1 MKLLKIKP
9 QKLAVAL
16 LALVLMPGLV
26 YAQSEKAQSE
36 KISNTKVAIVNGN
49 EISDKALEFE
59 MKQVKQRFSQQGITL
74 SEDQA
79 KEVRNKTLNNLI
91 NQELLYQDS
100 QNKGIKVENEAV
112 TERLAGIKKRFPS
125 EADFEKTLKN
135 VGLTEADLKEKIAR
149 GLAIEALI
157 SSQITDKI
165 VISNEENKTFYDE
178 HPEFFKKP
186 GQVRASHILI
196 KVDPKAD
203 DTQKALAKQKIKT
216 LQEKLKNGED
226 FGALAKEYSEGP
238 SNVKNGDLGYFG
250 SGQMVKPF
258 EDAAFA
264 MKPGEISEIVETQ
277 FGYHLIKVTDK
288 KPATTVAYEEVKQKI
303 NQHLKQEK
311 SKSEVEAYI
320 KKLRSS
326 AKIETFL

>member
-1 MKLLKIKP
+1 MKLMKIRP
-9 QKLAVAL
+9 QKLVVAL
-16 LALVLMPGLV
+16 LAIVLMPGLI
-26 YAQSEKAQSE
+26 YAQSDKAQSD
-36 KISNTKVAIVNGN
+36 KTSSTRVAIVNGN

-59 MKQVKQRFSQQGITL
+59 LKQVKQRFSQQGITL

-79 KEVRNKTLNNLI
+79 KEVRSKTLNNLI

-100 QNKGIKVENEAV
+100 RDKGIKVENEAV
-112 TERLAGIKKRFPS
+112 TGRLADIKKRFPS
-125 EADFEKTLKN
+125 EADFEKALQN
-135 VGLTEADLKEKIAR
+135 VGLTETDLKEKIAR
-149 GLAIEALI
+149 GLAIEALVN
-157 SSQITDKI
+157 SQITEKI
-165 VISNEENKTFYDE
+165 VISDEENKTFYDE

-186 GQVRASHILI
+186 GQIRASHILI

-216 LQEKLKNGED
+216 LQEKLKSGED

-238 SNVKNGDLGYFG
+238 SNVKNGDLGYFERG
-250 SGQMVKPF
+250 RMVKPF

-264 MKPGEISEIVETQ
+264 MKPGEVSGIVETQ

-288 KPATTVAYEEVKQKI
+288 KPETTVAYEDVKQKI
-303 NQHLKQEK
+303 TQHLKQEK

>member
-1 MKLLKIKP
+1 MKLLKMGP
-9 QKLAVAL
+9 QNLAVAL
-16 LALVLMPGLV
+16 LALLLMPCII
-26 YAQSEKAQSE
+26 YAESDNTSD
-36 KISNTKVAIVNGN
+36 TKVAIVNGN

-59 MKQVKQRFSQQGITL
+59 LKQVKQRFSQQGIKL
-74 SEDQA
+74 SEDQT

-91 NQELLYQDS
+91 DQELLFQDS
-100 QNKGIKVENEAV
+100 RNKGIKIETEAV
-112 TERLAGIKKRFPS
+112 TERLADLKKRFPT
-125 EADFEKTLKN
+125 EADFGKTLQN
-135 VGLTEADLKEKIAR
+135 VGLTEADLRKKIAR
-149 GLAIEALI
+149 GLAIEELI
-157 SSQITDKI
+157 NSQITDKI
-165 VISNEENKTFYDE
+165 VISDEENKTFYDK

-186 GQVRASHILI
+186 GQIRASHILI

-216 LQEKLKNGED
+216 LQQKLDNGED

-250 SGQMVKPF
+250 RGRMVKPF

-264 MKPGEISEIVETQ
+264 LKSGEISGVVETQ

-288 KPATTVAYEEVKQKI
+288 QPETTVAYEDVKQKI
-303 NQHLKQEK
+303 TQHLKQEK
-311 SKSEVEAYI
+311 SKTEVEAYI
-320 KKLRSS
+320 KKLRTS